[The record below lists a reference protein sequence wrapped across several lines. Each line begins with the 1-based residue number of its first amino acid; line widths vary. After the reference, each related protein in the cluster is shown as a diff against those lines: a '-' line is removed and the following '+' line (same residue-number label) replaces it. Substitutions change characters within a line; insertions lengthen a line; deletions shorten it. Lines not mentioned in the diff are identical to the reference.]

1 LLGVKKGVKLA
12 FNITKTFPI
21 LEKSLFYRQIRQDL
35 IASNI
40 ANADTPFY
48 KSRDIRFEEALKAQE
63 DKLYNKDKKLK
74 LAKTSPM
81 HLESKD
87 EDKYKPIVF
96 FRDGHLARNDGN
108 SVDIDVEM
116 SEMAKNAIAY
126 KATVAAIKKD
136 IEIFN
141 AVIEYSKNI

>member
-1 LLGVKKGVKLA
+1 MA
-12 FNITKTFPI
+12 FNITKTFDI
-21 LEKSLFYRQIRQDL
+21 LEKSLYYRQIRQDM

-48 KSRDIRFEEALKAQE
+48 KPRDIRFEEALKE
-63 DKLYNKDKKLK
+63 EEYKLYHKSNKLK

-81 HLESKD
+81 HLEGKSI
-87 EDKYKPIVF
+87 EDSFKPIVF

-108 SVDIDVEM
+108 SVDIDVETT
-116 SEMAKNAIAY
+116 EMAKNAIAY
-126 KATVAAIKKD
+126 KATIASIKKD